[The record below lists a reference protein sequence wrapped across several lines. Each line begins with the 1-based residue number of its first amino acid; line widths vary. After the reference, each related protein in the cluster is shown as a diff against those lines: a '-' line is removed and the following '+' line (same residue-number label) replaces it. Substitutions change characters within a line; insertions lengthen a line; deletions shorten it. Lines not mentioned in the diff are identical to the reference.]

1 MHARRNFIQVLAAAA
16 VVLAVRPAWAEAPHE
31 DSPEFPAY
39 VLNRVDDLYRGKSS
53 HVVMKMTVKTEHF
66 TRELEMESWSR
77 GTEHSL
83 VRILSPKK
91 ERGTAT
97 LKSKK
102 DLFTYLNK
110 TGRTIKIT
118 GGMLGSSWMGSHF
131 TNDDLVRATRLADDY
146 ELEKSFTGKVA
157 GVEIH
162 LFTLTPKP
170 DAPVVWGKVE
180 IVVRRDDLQPL
191 RQVFYDE
198 DGARV
203 RELVFYDHKIVSGR
217 LLPTKM
223 LMRPLD
229 GADEYTIVSHEN
241 LQFDVKLDTDFF
253 SLQRL
258 KQM

>member
-1 MHARRNFIQVLAAAA
+1 
-16 VVLAVRPAWAEAPHE
+16 
-31 DSPEFPAY
+31 
-39 VLNRVDDLYRGKSS
+39 
-53 HVVMKMTVKTEHF
+53 
-66 TRELEMESWSR
+66 
-77 GTEHSL
+77 
-83 VRILSPKK
+83 
-91 ERGTAT
+91 
-97 LKSKK
+97 
-102 DLFTYLNK
+102 
-110 TGRTIKIT
+110 
-118 GGMLGSSWMGSHF
+118 MLGSSWMGSHF